1 MSGSEQGSPLRR
13 TIALRIKKGRVK
25 GMVDK
30 WERESAGSVDGSDV
44 EDDPVSSSPLKMD
57 TALPDLSDGVEASAS
72 THAVPTT
79 TTTTTATELK
89 SEEEPSIED
98 LLAEHSDLPSGSW
111 GARAWEDLDIGVTVK
126 RLGDSEGLDTM
137 RKEGSGSG
145 SGRSSGSSSGGRVKA
160 GSAKD
165 ERRVVTAIFEPAL
178 EETSQEE
185 HALDEDVKIEDL
197 ANGDDDDDGN
207 AKVQEMVQEVK
218 ETRNLLEEFRRRLEE
233 VESKVREMEEREAT
247 RDAELATLREL
258 EIQREIEIAQREAS
272 SVAAEV
278 ERAEREAQLDLEL
291 ARLREVEK
299 RAQELEALTASLVT
313 AVQDPSP
320 SARASPHE
328 IQPAPQSSPAESTKT
343 VPGPAEVLS
352 RVVLRVH
359 KRRRPQPDTT
369 SSSTDMFEPDS
380 FSALPSYVLF
390 VGLGVCAVVLRV
402 VLKRTAGRQLRS

>member
-72 THAVPTT
+72 THAVPT

-258 EIQREIEIAQREAS
+258 ETQREIETAQREAS
-272 SVAAEV
+272 SVVAEV

-299 RAQELEALTASLVT
+299 RAQELEALAASLVS
-313 AVQDPSP
+313 AIQDPSP
-320 SARASPHE
+320 LARASLPE
-328 IQPAPQSSPAESTKT
+328 IQPEPQSFPAESMRH
-343 VPGPAEVLS
+343 VAGPAAVLS
-352 RVVLRVH
+352 RVVSRVH
-359 KRRRPQPDTT
+359 KRCRPQPDTT
-369 SSSTDMFEPDS
+369 SSAADIFEPDS